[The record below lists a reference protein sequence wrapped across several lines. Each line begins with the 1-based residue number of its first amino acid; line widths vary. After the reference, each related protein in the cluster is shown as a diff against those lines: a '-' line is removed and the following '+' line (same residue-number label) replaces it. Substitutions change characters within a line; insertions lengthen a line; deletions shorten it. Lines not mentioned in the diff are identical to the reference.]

1 MIVPKVDK
9 EEGLIQISYSL
20 KTCYRYMAK
29 EKTGSNKGV
38 YVQNTQDFI
47 YPSPKGIQI
56 VLVSVEA
63 DKKD

>member
-1 MIVPKVDK
+1 
-9 EEGLIQISYSL
+9 
-20 KTCYRYMAK
+20 MAK

>member
-1 MIVPKVDK
+1 MIVPKGK
-9 EEGLIQISYSL
+9 QREGAHSYII
-20 KTCYRYMAK
+20 YP
-29 EKTGSNKGV
+29 TGSNKGV
-38 YVQNTQDFI
+38 YVQNTHDFI

>member
-1 MIVPKVDK
+1 
-9 EEGLIQISYSL
+9 
-20 KTCYRYMAK
+20 MAK
-29 EKTGSNKGV
+29 VKQKALIGV
-38 YVQNTQDFI
+38 YKSKIPMIFS